1 MAKKKKAVKPV
12 VSKTTRKPANTK
24 KKKKIASPQPTPRIS
39 SGWLVMI
46 ALIAT
51 FLIFLPSL
59 RNDFVNWD
67 DDVNVYENENTNGL
81 TAEHLKNI
89 FTTDVIGN
97 YNPLPILTF
106 AVERELVG
114 LNPTIF
120 HTTNLILHLL
130 CVLLVFQI
138 LRLWRLKPLWALIGS
153 ILFGIHPMRV
163 ESVAWITERKDVL
176 FGFFFLA
183 AIWQYML
190 WMRNK
195 DRKLWRY
202 ILILAL
208 MVLSLLSKI
217 QAVALPLAL
226 LAIDYWMQRPI
237 SWKLVIEKVPH
248 FALAL
253 ATGILGVVIL
263 QSEGSIDG
271 SADIFNLFDRVFI
284 ASFSLFTYLYKLLV
298 PYPLSPLYPYPAAL
312 EWFHY
317 ASILLPVA
325 TLGLL
330 IWSFKKSRPIFFGL
344 LFFLVNVVFVLQ
356 LVGAGQAYLA
366 DRFTYIA
373 YLGLFFLLA
382 WYLQKWTGNN
392 IQFQSVAVGASV
404 IVLGIFS
411 FQTFNQIKVWENGET
426 LWTHVLQHHDDTPL
440 PYGNRGYYYREQDE
454 FLKSIE
460 DYTKAIELK
469 PEAANYYNSR
479 GKSFFDMGNI
489 QMALNDF
496 NMAIRYDK
504 STPEYYVNRGGA
516 FAATNQMDRALDDFN
531 TGIGLDPNYPNG
543 YLNRSLLYYNLGRLE
558 LALQDYDA
566 YLSLNPGNPE
576 IWYER
581 GLVKRQLR
589 RSREALFDI
598 NQAIQLNPSDARFYI
613 ERARL
618 YKIFQNPGAMQQDI
632 QQARA
637 LGGTIPT
644 DL

>member
-1 MAKKKKAVKPV
+1 MAKKKKSVA
-12 VSKTTRKPANTK
+12 KPANTK
-24 KKKKIASPQPTPRIS
+24 SSKTPVKKKKRKSSAKSPSLTIG
-39 SGWLVMI
+39 SGWLVFI

-51 FLIFLPSL
+51 LIVFIPSL
-59 RNDFVNWD
+59 NNDFVNWD
-67 DDVNVYENENTNGL
+67 DDVNLYENENTNGL
-81 TAEHLKNI
+81 NAENIKNI
-89 FTTDVIGN
+89 FTTGVIGN
-97 YNPLPILTF
+97 YNPLPIFTF
-106 AVERELVG
+106 AVEREIAG
-114 LNPTIF
+114 LNPTLF

-138 LRLWRLKPLWALIGS
+138 LRLWRLKPIWALMGA
-153 ILFGIHPMRV
+153 ILFGLHPMRV

-183 AIWQYML
+183 AIWQYLL
-190 WMRNK
+190 WIRK
-195 DRKLWRY
+195 EDRKVWRY
-202 ILILAL
+202 IFILILFL
-208 MVLSLLSKI
+208 LSLLSKI

-226 LAIDYWMQRPI
+226 LAIDYWVERPI
-237 SWKLVIEKVPH
+237 RWKLIVEKIPH
-248 FALAL
+248 FVLSL
-253 ATGILGVVIL
+253 ATGILGVIML

-271 SADIFNLFDRVFI
+271 SADIFNFFDRLFI
-284 ASFSLFTYLYKLLV
+284 ASFSLLTYLYKLII

-317 ASILLPVA
+317 ASALLPVVI
-325 TLGLL
+325 LGLL
-330 IWSFKKSRPIFFGL
+330 MWSYRRGRPIFFGM

-373 YLGLFFLLA
+373 YLGLFFVVC
-382 WYLQKWTGNN
+382 WYLQKWTGDN
-392 IQFQSVAVGASV
+392 IQFQSVGVGAS
-404 IVLGIFS
+404 IIALGIFA
-411 FQTFNQIKVWENGET
+411 FITFNQNKVWENGET
-426 LWTHVLQHHDDTPL
+426 LWTHVLQYHDDTPL

-469 PEAANYYNSR
+469 PDAANYYNSR
-479 GKSFFDMGNI
+479 GKSFFDMGNA

-504 STPEYYVNRGGA
+504 STPEYYINRGGA
-516 FAATNQMDRALDDFN
+516 FAASNQMNQALDDFN
-531 TGIGLDPNYPNG
+531 VGIGLDPNYPNG
-543 YLNRSLLYYNLGRLE
+543 YLNRSLLYFNSGRLE

-566 YLSLNPGNPE
+566 YLNLNPGNAE

-598 NQAIQLNPSDARFYI
+598 NQAIQLNPNDARYYI

-618 YKIFQNPGAMQQDI
+618 YKVFQNPAAMQQDI

-637 LGGTIPT
+637 LGATIPA